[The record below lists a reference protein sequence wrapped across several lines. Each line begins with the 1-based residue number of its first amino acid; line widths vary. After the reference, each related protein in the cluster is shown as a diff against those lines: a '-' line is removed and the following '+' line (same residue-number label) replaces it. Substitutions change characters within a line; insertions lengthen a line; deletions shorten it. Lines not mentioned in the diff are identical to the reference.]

1 MALRQSLGRHGRFP
15 ADAQPVNAPDRPAGT
30 AGLVQE
36 LHQVVGD
43 QVGHLQ
49 FLVGFRD
56 PDLHGNLVD
65 DALAQHR
72 PRTFP
77 GLFQVVFQAAAV
89 APSMGPHSS
98 V

>member
-1 MALRQSLGRHGRFP
+1 M
-15 ADAQPVNAPDRPAGT
+15 
-30 AGLVQE
+30 QE

-56 PDLHGNLVD
+56 PDLHGNLVH

-72 PRTFP
+72 PRTFA
-77 GLFQVVFQAAAV
+77 GLFQVVFQAAAGCSQHGPAQQRIEKLLQFHAIDV
-89 APSMGPHSS
+89 AL
-98 V
+98 VQL